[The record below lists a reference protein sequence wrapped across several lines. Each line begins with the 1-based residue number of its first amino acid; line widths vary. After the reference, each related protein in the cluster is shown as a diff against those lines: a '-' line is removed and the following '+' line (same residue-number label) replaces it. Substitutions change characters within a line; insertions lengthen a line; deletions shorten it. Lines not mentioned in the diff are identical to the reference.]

1 MNVTKTTKKRKA
13 MMIAGIAGLVVV
25 ALFAVGGLFVYSGIY
40 SVAAAKWHPAIE
52 GALLNQVMV

>member
-1 MNVTKTTKKRKA
+1 
-13 MMIAGIAGLVVV
+13 MIVGIACLVVV